1 MHAYFRLLGYA
12 RRQRGFLILAF
23 LLAVL
28 TSGLTALQPWPM
40 KLLFDHVLGNVPEP
54 AWLNHIL
61 PDSKQLLPFI
71 VLGGLLVFVSYSAVD
86 AALAWIWTSNGRRMV
101 YDVATDLFSRLQRR
115 SLLFH
120 KRTPIGDTM
129 GRVTVDSWCVYQLVD
144 TLIFAPGSALLTM
157 AAMIVMMVQLD
168 LSMTLVAVAVAP
180 FMILAT
186 FLVGK
191 PLRLAARL
199 KREIESRIQSHIQQ
213 TLTGI
218 PVVQA
223 FGQEDR
229 EKQRFETFAEAVIR
243 TQQRTALLG
252 SISSLSAG
260 LITTL
265 GSGVVLWMGARHVLA
280 GRLSIG
286 GILVF
291 LVYLGSL
298 QAQMKVIAG
307 LYTTLQG
314 LSASVGR
321 VLEVLDTAPEIA
333 DSPQAAP
340 ISKIRGHVRFED
352 VTFGYEQNR
361 PVLKAIT
368 FSAEPGQ
375 VIAVV
380 GATGAGKSS
389 LVSLVPRFADPWAGR
404 ILIDGQDVRQMRLE
418 ELRTNISIVLQENF
432 LLPLSVAGNI
442 AFGRPGATREEI
454 QKAAADARA
463 DDFITALPQG
473 YDTVLGEHGSTIS
486 GGERQRIAIARAFL
500 KNAPILILDEPTSS
514 LDSITEARILDAL
527 SRLMR
532 NRTTFVIAHRLSTV
546 RQADRILVLE
556 NGSIAET
563 GTLAELL
570 LSNGTYSR
578 LHSLQF
584 ETSSKASV
592 AG

>member
-1 MHAYFRLLGYA
+1 MHAYLRLLGYA

-23 LLAVL
+23 LLALL

-40 KLLFDHVLGNVPEP
+40 KLLFDHVLDNLPRSS
-54 AWLNHIL
+54 WLNHIV
-61 PDSKQLLPFI
+61 PNSTQLLPFI
-71 VLGGLLVFVSYSAVD
+71 VLGGLLLFVFYSAVD

-101 YDVATDLFSRLQRR
+101 YDLATDLFSRLQRR

-120 KRTPIGDTM
+120 KRTPVGDTM

-157 AAMIVMMVQLD
+157 AAMIVLMAHLD
-168 LSMTLVAVAVAP
+168 LSMTCVSVAVAP
-180 FMILAT
+180 FMVGAT

-199 KREIESRIQSHIQQ
+199 KREIETRIQSHIQQ

-229 EKQRFETFAEAVIR
+229 ERQRFESFAEAVIR

-252 SISSLSAG
+252 SVNSLSTG

-280 GRLSIG
+280 GQLSIG

-298 QAQMKVIAG
+298 QAQMKVVAG

-314 LSASVGR
+314 LSANVHR
-321 VLEVLDTAPEIA
+321 VLEVLDTAPEII
-333 DSPQAAP
+333 DSPQAVP
-340 ISKIRGHVRFED
+340 VQEIRGHVRFEA
-352 VTFGYEQNR
+352 VTFGYEPNQ

-368 FSAEPGQ
+368 FEAQPGQ
-375 VIAVV
+375 VIAIV

-389 LVSLVPRFADPWAGR
+389 LVNLIPRFADPWLGR
-404 ILIDGQDVRQMRLE
+404 ILIDGQDVRQLRLE
-418 ELRTNISIVLQENF
+418 DLRANVSIVFQEIF
-432 LLPLSVAGNI
+432 LLPLTVAENI
-442 AFGRPGATREEI
+442 AFGRPAATREEI
-454 QKAAADARA
+454 QQAAVDARA
-463 DDFITALPQG
+463 DDFITALPEG
-473 YDTVLGEHGSTIS
+473 YDTVLGEHGGTIS
-486 GGERQRIAIARAFL
+486 GGERQRISIARAFL

-514 LDSITEARILDAL
+514 LDAITEGKILDAL
-527 SRLMR
+527 DRLMR

-546 RQADRILVLE
+546 RRADRILVME
-556 NGSIAET
+556 NGSIIES
-563 GTLAELL
+563 GTHEELL
-570 LSNGTYSR
+570 LSSGTYSR

-584 ETSSKASV
+584 GSRSEATLAR
-592 AG
+592 